1 MLTNII
7 SKLEKDYVYEN
18 PWVNTP
24 YYWISIQPSTVKGK
38 IGEDIVSTYLN
49 LIGYTSTK
57 NQTPAWDLNVDDMRV
72 EVKLSLLNKT
82 GLFKFLQIRPN
93 DDYTHMALLAIT
105 YNSSDIYLIPK
116 DELKDLKPQHSG
128 ERGSKDTYYLGITP
142 QELKIRYSL
151 HNLNLCR
158 QQ

>member
-7 SKLEKDYVYEN
+7 RELERDYVYEN

-24 YYWISIQPSTVKGK
+24 YHWISIQPSTVKGK
-38 IGEDIVSTYLN
+38 IGEDIVSTCLN

-93 DDYTHMALLAIT
+93 DDYTHIALVAIT
-105 YNSSDIYLIPK
+105 HNSSDIYLIPK
-116 DELKDLKPQHSG
+116 DELKGLKPQHSG
-128 ERGSKDTYYLGITP
+128 KRGSKDTYYLGITP
-142 QELKIRYSL
+142 QELKIRYNPYSI
-151 HNLNLCR
+151 N
-158 QQ
+158 